1 MKNILVPT
9 DFSENANNAFL
20 HALKIA
26 NQLDTQ
32 LYVLYCYQTPVV
44 SFSHAGQPTLVD
56 EVYKE
61 IELSKFD
68 FYKKQTPKLHQLAE
82 ENNLDHSKVIFLFEY
97 GTVVQ
102 AVIKTIESEQ
112 IKLIVMGT
120 LGASGLQKQI
130 VGTNTV
136 NVIKNTRVP
145 VLVIPTQASFTTIKK
160 VAFTTLFREKDKAAL
175 QEILQLASYV
185 DAHVHVL
192 HVFDTQS
199 STADILQYSEQW
211 RKSFDGNNLN
221 FVFLE
226 KEGSVEDTIDT
237 FMQDNNID
245 LLAVIKRNRNFFD
258 RIMSSSFSN
267 NLAFHATTPVLIFHE
282 E

>member
-26 NQLDTQ
+26 NQLDAQ

-44 SFSHAGQPTLVD
+44 SFSHAGEPTLVE

-68 FYKKQTPKLHQLAE
+68 FYKKQTPKLHRLAE
-82 ENNLDHSKVIFLFEY
+82 ENNLDHSKVIFLFES

-102 AVIKTIESEQ
+102 AVRKTIDNEQ

-120 LGASGLQKQI
+120 LGATGLQRQL

-136 NVIKNTRVP
+136 NVIKNTQIP
-145 VLVIPTQASFTTIKK
+145 ILVIPNEASFAVIKK

-175 QEILQLASYV
+175 QEIIRLASYV
-185 DAHVHVL
+185 GAQIHVL
-192 HVFDTQS
+192 HVFDVNS
-199 STADILQYSEQW
+199 SMVNILQYSEQW
-211 RKSFDGNNLN
+211 RKSFANNDLD

-226 KEGSVEDTIDT
+226 KKETVEQTINE
-237 FMQDNNID
+237 FMLENQID
-245 LLAVIKRNRNFFD
+245 LLAVVKRNRSFFD
-258 RIMSSSFSN
+258 RMMNLSLSN
-267 NLAFHATTPVLIFHE
+267 NFAFHSTTPVLVFHE